1 MTEKEKK
8 KGVSFIISYVRMG
21 NGKCH
26 VFRVHK
32 GKPFNPELEG
42 DVSGSWESSQEILSS
57 QTGSQQDRK
66 ILMEA
71 VEFAKEQVYLKTV
84 STVGWCLGWRKR
96 KLNAALSSHIVRC
109 NTQAVP

>member
-1 MTEKEKK
+1 
-8 KGVSFIISYVRMG
+8 MG

-32 GKPFNPELEG
+32 GKPFNPELEE
-42 DVSGSWESSQEILSS
+42 DVSGSWESSQVILSS

-71 VEFAKEQVYLKTV
+71 AEFAKEQVYLKTV
-84 STVGWCLGWRKR
+84 SAVGWCLDWRKEEDECSLKQWR
-96 KLNAALSSHIVRC
+96 HEEA
-109 NTQAVP
+109 